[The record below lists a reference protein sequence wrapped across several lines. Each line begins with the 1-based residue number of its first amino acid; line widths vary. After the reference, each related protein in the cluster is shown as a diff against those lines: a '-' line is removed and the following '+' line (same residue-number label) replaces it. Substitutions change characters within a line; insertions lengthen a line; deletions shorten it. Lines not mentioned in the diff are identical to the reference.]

1 MKNTFRVSA
10 LEGDIEG
17 AKLLQLS
24 ALQGTQCVATASV
37 FWVGVEGKVPE
48 LCNLFVEESA
58 RRKGIAYALIQ
69 AAAQRIK
76 GPLCLFVL
84 RESPAY
90 WLYRK
95 AGFQEVGAH
104 KEKENNVWM
113 ILAL

>member
-1 MKNTFRVSA
+1 MKNTFKVSV

-17 AKLLQLS
+17 ARWLQLA
-24 ALQGTQCVATASV
+24 ALQGGRCVATASV
-37 FWVGVEGKVPE
+37 FWVGIEGKAPE

-69 AAAQRIK
+69 AAAQRIG
-76 GPLCLFVL
+76 GPLCLFVA
-84 RESPAY
+84 RETPAY

-95 AGFQEVGAH
+95 AGFTEVGAH

>member
-1 MKNTFRVSA
+1 MKNTFKVTV

-17 AKLLQLS
+17 AKWLQL
-24 ALQGTQCVATASV
+24 AAMQGSRCVATASV
-37 FWVGVEGKVPE
+37 FWFGIEGKAPE
-48 LCNLFVEESA
+48 LCNLFVEEPA
-58 RRKGIAYALIQ
+58 RRKGIAYAMIQ
-69 AAAQRIK
+69 AAAQRIG

-95 AGFQEVGAH
+95 AGFIEVGAH